1 MDDDDL
7 EVQGTTRAEVEAN
20 LTQLIN
26 DELIGS
32 VIEYD
37 VDGEIYHCDVPAD
50 EDTYDWDD
58 WDLGPIY
65 GEQSLLIRHVR
76 TSA

>member
-1 MDDDDL
+1 MDDDDP
-7 EVQGTTRAEVEAN
+7 EVQGTTHAEVEAN

-37 VDGEIYHCDVPAD
+37 IDGEIYHCDIPID
-50 EDTYDWDD
+50 EDTYDSDD
-58 WDLGPIY
+58 
-65 GEQSLLIRHVR
+65 
-76 TSA
+76 